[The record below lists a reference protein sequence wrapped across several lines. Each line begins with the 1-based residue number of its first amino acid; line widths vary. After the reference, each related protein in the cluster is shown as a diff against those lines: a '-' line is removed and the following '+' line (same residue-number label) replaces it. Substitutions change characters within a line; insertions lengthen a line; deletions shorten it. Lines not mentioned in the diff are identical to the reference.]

1 MVTYISIT
9 FFNSNIELHL
19 KVKGYVSEILEV
31 ISEKGANI
39 KTITIGDVSINIKY
53 VGLFA
58 VSDVASYLESIN
70 HYLGYL
76 EDYHQINH
84 KEDKNDK

>member
-1 MVTYISIT
+1 M
-9 FFNSNIELHL
+9 
-19 KVKGYVSEILEV
+19 
-31 ISEKGANI
+31 
-39 KTITIGDVSINIKY
+39 
-53 VGLFA
+53 FA

-84 KEDKNDK
+84 KEDKMINKEIWNID